1 MADRW
6 AVMGAVA
13 AVAVAL
19 VVASVVLGSLAVT
32 AAAWTAALAA
42 WWGPRRRGVQDRPSR
57 VLAGVGFSLLAVAW
71 TGIALT
77 GAWPSPGEPPHGV
90 FSPLA
95 FLGILAGAGALVRWV
110 QLRARGH
117 LLDGLLESTLVAAA
131 LAAIVAELLFAP
143 QLGQAGTAIDPLSG
157 VALPVAMA
165 LVVGIAVRL
174 VLTGAERL
182 PSAWLFLAA
191 SLVSLFADT
200 RYSLD
205 GETVSAMG
213 NAGWTIAYL
222 LVGAALAHPSIGEL
236 AAPRAQERSTIASP
250 PWTQLGFIAAALGIV
265 GILQAGNAITS
276 PAGALPGLATA
287 ALVLAVL
294 WRIVRLL
301 RQRQQEAGQQAALT
315 ALSQACLEAET
326 VEDLLVTTARVTSDT
341 LGVPTRTIARARG
354 ANGAVTGE
362 HYSAWTIDDTRVLVC
377 DADPRRRAGAGAEA
391 FLTAVTS
398 IAAAGLRRLGTEATL
413 RHRSLHD
420 DLTGLPTRAL
430 LRDRL
435 RHALTAAAREEQ
447 LTGVVFVDL
456 DGFKQVND
464 TYGHA
469 VGDVVLTVV
478 ADALLACVRG
488 GDTVGRISG
497 DEFVIIAPEV
507 TAQGL
512 DDLAGRALT
521 AVQRAARY
529 LPAEVAGL
537 RLSASVGTSIGHH
550 TASVDEL
557 LTSADDAMY
566 LVKGH
571 GGNDHSPTP
580 RYHRAPREPII
591 DLRSRE
597 DALRGRAGREPD
609 RRRPLSP

>member
-1 MADRW
+1 VADRW
-6 AVMGAVA
+6 AVTGAVA

-19 VVASVVLGSLAVT
+19 VVAAGVLGSLAVT
-32 AAAWTAALAA
+32 AAAWAAAFAA
-42 WWGPRRRGVQDRPSR
+42 WWGPRRWGVRDRPSR
-57 VLAGVGFSLLAVAW
+57 LLPRAGFSLVAVAW
-71 TGIALT
+71 TAIALT
-77 GAWPSPGEPPHGV
+77 GAWSAPGEPPHAL
-90 FSPLA
+90 FSPLV

-110 QLRARGH
+110 QVRARGH
-117 LLDGLLESTLVAAA
+117 LLDGLLESTLVAVA

-143 QLGQAGTAIDPLSG
+143 RLGQVGNTIDPLSG
-157 VALPVAMA
+157 VALPIALA

-182 PSAWLFLAA
+182 PSAWLLLAA
-191 SLVSLFADT
+191 SLVSLVADT
-200 RYSLD
+200 LYSLD

-213 NAGWTIAYL
+213 NRGWTVAYL
-222 LVGAALAHPSIGEL
+222 LVAAALAHPSIGEL
-236 AAPRAQERSTIASP
+236 ATPRAEDRSTTGSP
-250 PWTQLGFIAAALGIV
+250 PWAQLGFIAGALGSV
-265 GILQAGNAITS
+265 ALLQAGHSIARHGS
-276 PAGALPGLATA
+276 ALPSLVSA

-301 RQRQQEAGQQAALT
+301 RQRQQEVAQQAALT
-315 ALSQACLEAET
+315 TLSQACLEAES
-326 VEDLLVTTARVTSDT
+326 VEDLLARTARVTTDT
-341 LGVPTRTIARARG
+341 LGVPSRTIARARG
-354 ANGAVTGE
+354 ANGTVTGE
-362 HYSAWTIDDTRVLVC
+362 HHSAWTIDDARVLVC
-377 DADPRRRAGAGAEA
+377 DADPHRKAGPGAEA
-391 FLTAVTS
+391 FVAAVTS
-398 IAAAGLRRLGTEATL
+398 IAAAGLRRLGTEANL

-435 RHALTAAAREEQ
+435 HHALTAAAREEH
-447 LTGVVFVDL
+447 LTGVVFIDL
-456 DGFKQVND
+456 DGFKQIND

-469 VGDVVLTVV
+469 VGDAVLTVV

-566 LVKGH
+566 RVKGH